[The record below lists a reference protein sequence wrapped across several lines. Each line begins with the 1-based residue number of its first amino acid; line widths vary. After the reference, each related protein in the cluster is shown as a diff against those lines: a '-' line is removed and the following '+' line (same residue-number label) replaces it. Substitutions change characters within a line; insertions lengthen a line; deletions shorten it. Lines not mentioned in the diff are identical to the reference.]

1 MISRMRIQNV
11 TAAHQIN
18 LDGLRKQSAVLSLM
32 FFLQYMAHSTWL
44 SFFNIFLED
53 KGFNGLQ
60 IGVITGLFQG
70 TLFFIVPIWG
80 ILADKNGN
88 KKVYQIAL
96 FFSSLLIFS
105 VGYMSAFT
113 IILVYMLFLSHF
125 SHPTGSLLDSLAV
138 SHVKNSQQS
147 SFGELRVWGSIGWAV
162 GTITMGRILINHETD
177 VIFQTASILFFLT
190 FLTTVTV
197 FKCNRTDFTQNRFN
211 LNHLMII
218 FKNRAVFWF
227 LIILLFYGI
236 SVSPLYLF
244 INLYFREIGTDNQT
258 IGIAFAVQALS
269 ELPFFLFGSRFVRKI
284 GVSNI
289 LVFSMLV
296 AIIRLILYS
305 YISTPS
311 IAVILGITQGIT
323 FSMFWLAG
331 IEYVHNFIPAQYR
344 ATGQSLIY
352 AFHVGAGV
360 TIGNVFNGW
369 LYDLITMRGVMKV
382 AALLCALVIIATLF
396 YFRKW
401 SKFFID
407 VRESKHTNI
416 P

>member
-1 MISRMRIQNV
+1 MRIQNV